1 MKYFAIYSYKEK
13 QIEKIQLFKISK
25 STSLNIRWKNERK
38 LLFFIKETC
47 ILKNIKFL
55 WSHDLYLH
63 INEKLLL
70 RI

>member
-1 MKYFAIYSYKEK
+1 MDK
-13 QIEKIQLFKISK
+13 
-25 STSLNIRWKNERK
+25 KNERK
-38 LLFFIKETC
+38 LLFFIKGC

-55 WSHDLYLH
+55 WSHDLYLY

>member
-55 WSHDLYLH
+55 
-63 INEKLLL
+63 
-70 RI
+70 